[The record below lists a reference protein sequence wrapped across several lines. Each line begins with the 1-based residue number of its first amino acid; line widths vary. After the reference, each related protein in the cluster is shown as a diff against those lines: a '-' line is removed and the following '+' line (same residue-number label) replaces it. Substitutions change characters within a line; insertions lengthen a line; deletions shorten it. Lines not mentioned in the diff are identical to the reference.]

1 MMLKLRKVL
10 WNVHKTKRGILSEM
24 EKKQNMVDK
33 AEGGCYSE
41 DTVKEPTTNGGWV
54 IETK

>member
-10 WNVHKTKRGILSEM
+10 WNVHRRKRGILSEM
-24 EKKQNMVDK
+24 EKKQNTVDK